1 MIIHVSYAYHILR
14 DLMDGD
20 SLVWYHCVHKQS
32 IKICPAFEFFL
43 ILKMPAEQLN

>member
-20 SLVWYHCVHKQS
+20 SLRSQAEYKNFPS
-32 IKICPAFEFFL
+32 FRIFL
-43 ILKMPAEQLN
+43 ILKMRAEQLN